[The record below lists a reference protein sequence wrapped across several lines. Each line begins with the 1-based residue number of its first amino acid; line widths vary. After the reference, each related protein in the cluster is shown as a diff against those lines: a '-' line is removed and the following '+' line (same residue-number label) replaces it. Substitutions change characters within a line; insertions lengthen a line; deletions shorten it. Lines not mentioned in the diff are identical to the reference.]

1 MYINE
6 AAPAMVQP
14 LLFYQKSEE
23 LEESPRS
30 RKISEEWYQKGQGV
44 GKSKANQSRK
54 GEKGRRE
61 DELAY
66 PLKGPLKGQCTARYI
81 SFESLLFCLKICYLD
96 LSI

>member
-30 RKISEEWYQKGQGV
+30 
-44 GKSKANQSRK
+44 
-54 GEKGRRE
+54 
-61 DELAY
+61 
-66 PLKGPLKGQCTARYI
+66 
-81 SFESLLFCLKICYLD
+81 
-96 LSI
+96 SIKKDKE

>member
-14 LLFYQKSEE
+14 RLFYQKFEE
-23 LEESPRS
+23 LEGSPRS
-30 RKISEEWYQKGQGV
+30 RKKGQGV

-66 PLKGPLKGQCTARYI
+66 PLKEPLKGQCTARRI
-81 SFESLLFCLKICYLD
+81 SFESLLFCLKNCYLD